1 MQSSSGMVHGYPGGP
16 GLQWSPDKKHS
27 DRERW
32 ICIYPAYINNKK
44 TLAQGRKI
52 AKERCVENPTHQEI
66 RDVLVAAG
74 LKVGVENKL
83 YSRER
88 SKEMLYR
95 GRIRIQLKNDD
106 GSLCNDSFPT
116 RDSIMY
122 HLGDMIPKLKSR
134 QNKSSTEAPQQAST
148 GSKGKGKGKGRR

>member
-1 MQSSSGMVHGYPGGP
+1 MQSPSGMAHGYPGASI
-16 GLQWSPDKKHS
+16 LQWSPDKKYS

-32 ICIYPAYINNKK
+32 ICVYPAYINCKK
-44 TLAQGRKI
+44 TIAQGRKLN
-52 AKERCVENPTHQEI
+52 KEKCVENPTHQEI

-88 SKEMLYR
+88 SKELLYR
-95 GRIRIQLKNDD
+95 GRIRVQLKNDD
-106 GSLCNDSFPT
+106 GTLCNPSFPT
-116 RDSIMY
+116 RDSLML

-134 QNKSSTEAPQQAST
+134 QNKGSGDPQPQTTS
-148 GSKGKGKGKGRR
+148 SKGKGKGKGRR